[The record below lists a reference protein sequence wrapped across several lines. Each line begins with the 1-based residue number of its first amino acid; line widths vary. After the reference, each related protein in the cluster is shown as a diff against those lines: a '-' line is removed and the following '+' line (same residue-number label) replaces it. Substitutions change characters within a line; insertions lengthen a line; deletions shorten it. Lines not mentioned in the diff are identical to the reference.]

1 MPSEVD
7 PANIQ
12 GSIWPRLPRYY
23 ESFLFFK
30 MKDLD
35 DDDYYTA
42 FKEHLKRLVDD
53 GKITTGSK
61 CKEYFERHDGVNE
74 ARERVDTRPE
84 DRETFNAINITF
96 SGKGMNRLLGG
107 YDSLKT
113 QDKLHEKGM
122 YQDMVNEGPDETESL
137 APEYRPPPN
146 WSAKND
152 DWRCDGMFI
161 VGAQREDELEATVK
175 DLKSYFHIAEDHTV
189 DAKEA
194 SAQITLIKKGHVRN
208 ADGKAQRRLIPDE
221 KDPSKKRLENL
232 RGKEHFGFED
242 HISQP
247 SIEGLDPPPK
257 EGEPPAIPPG
267 LIFLKRRGDNTTS
280 PDWAKDGSMLVFREI
295 EEKVHDFN
303 DFVKSESAKMD
314 TFNDGTGEKL
324 AAHMIGRWKNGSPVE
339 LDSEN
344 SVAQHPFANNFEYK
358 NKYSNPREIK
368 CPIAAH
374 IRKMRP
380 RADLYISKDG
390 GEVSAQTN
398 YWNNTN
404 LILRRSV
411 TFGPEVQPGEEKL
424 KPSER
429 PKRGIYFMCYQ
440 GDFRNGFN
448 FLTSRWASNQVFSGK
463 QGWEMVPGQDPI
475 VSQRNLSQHPEP
487 TFGIYDGDKPN
498 VLKMGYLPWIDQR
511 GGEYFFTP
519 SIEALRGKLVAE
531 LE

>member
-96 SGKGMNRLLGG
+96 SGKGM
-107 YDSLKT
+107 
-113 QDKLHEKGM
+113 

-137 APEYRPPPN
+137 APEYRPPPK
-146 WSAKND
+146 WSARND

-175 DLKSYFHIAEDHTV
+175 DLKSYFHIADDHTV

-194 SAQITLIKKGHVRN
+194 SAKITMIKKGHVRN

-247 SIEGLDPPPK
+247 AIEGLDPPPK
-257 EGEPPAIPPG
+257 EGEPPAIPPRFDIPQTPGRQYHVAG
-267 LIFLKRRGDNTTS
+267 LGQRWQYVSLPRDRGES
-280 PDWAKDGSMLVFREI
+280 ARLQRVR
-295 EEKVHDFN
+295 
-303 DFVKSESAKMD
+303 FVKSESAKMD

-358 NKYSNPREIK
+358 NQYSNPREIK

-411 TFGPEVQPGEEKL
+411 TFGPEIQPGEEKL
-424 KPSER
+424 EPSER

-440 GDFRNGFN
+440 GDLRNGFN
-448 FLTSRWASNQVFSGK
+448 FLTSRWASNEVFSGK
-463 QGWEMVPGQDPI
+463 KGWEIVPGQDPI
-475 VSQRNLSQHPEP
+475 VSQRNLPQHPEP

>member
-1 MPSEVD
+1 MVSKVD

-23 ESFLFFK
+23 ETFLFFK
-30 MKDLD
+30 IKDLEED
-35 DDDYYTA
+35 GSYAT
-42 FKEHLKRLVDD
+42 FKEHLRKLVES

-61 CKEYFERHDGVNE
+61 CKEYLEKHDGVNE

-84 DRETFNAINITF
+84 DRHTFNAINITF
-96 SGKGMNRLLGG
+96 SGKGTTKLVGP
-107 YDSLKT
+107 YDELKLR
-113 QDKLHEKGM
+113 DLLHERGM
-122 YQDMVNEGPDETESL
+122 YQDMVFEGPDETESL
-137 APEYRPPPN
+137 APEYRPPQDWP
-146 WSAKND
+146 KNND
-152 DWRCDGMFI
+152 NWRCDGMFI
-161 VGAQREDELEATVK
+161 VAAQREDELEATVK
-175 DLKSYFHIAEDHTV
+175 DLKSYFRIADDHTV

-194 SAQITLIKKGHVRN
+194 SAKITLTKKGHVRN
-208 ADGKAQRRLIPDE
+208 ADGKARRREIPDE

-232 RGKEHFGFED
+232 RGKEHLGFED

-247 SIEGLDPPPK
+247 PIEGLDPPPK
-257 EGEPPAIPPG
+257 EGEPQAIPPG
-267 LIFLKRRGDNTTS
+267 VIFLNRRGDNTKS
-280 PDWAKDGSMLVFREI
+280 PEWATDGSYLAFREI
-295 EEKVHDFN
+295 EEKVPEFN
-303 DFVKSESAKMD
+303 EFVKTQSEQMH

-324 AAHMIGRWKNGSPVE
+324 AAYMIGRWKNGSPVV

-344 SVAQHPFANNFEYK
+344 SVAQHPFANNFEFK
-358 NKYSNPREIK
+358 QHYSSQKEIK

-390 GEVSAQTN
+390 GDVSAQTN

-404 LILRRSV
+404 VILRRSV
-411 TFGPEVQPGEEKL
+411 TFGPELQPGEEKM

-448 FLTSRWASNQVFSGK
+448 FLTSRWASNKVFSGK
-463 QGWEMVPGQDPI
+463 KGMEDPGQDPI
-475 VSQRNLSQHPEP
+475 VSQRNRPDHPEP
-487 TFGIYDGDKPN
+487 TFSIYDGNQPKE
-498 VLKMGYLPWIDQR
+498 LKMGYLPWVDQR

-519 SIEALRGKLVAE
+519 SMEALRGVFVNE
-531 LE
+531 VE